1 MVIDKTFLD
10 FALNSL
16 QDCFDTPKVKFIK
29 ILLMN
34 MRGDR
39 ILNENLQGTHP
50 LYYKILYK
58 NTEDEVY
65 LNLLKNMN
73 EDPFAVYYYTKFTQ
87 KCYKTHGIVIL

>member
-1 MVIDKTFLD
+1 
-10 FALNSL
+10 
-16 QDCFDTPKVKFIK
+16 
-29 ILLMN
+29 

-87 KCYKTHGIVIL
+87 K